1 MTMLLTSA
9 DALRARIAAEVP
21 RWKQLIPEIG
31 LSNAM

>member
-1 MTMLLTSA
+1 MHLTSA

-31 LSNAM
+31 LKVE